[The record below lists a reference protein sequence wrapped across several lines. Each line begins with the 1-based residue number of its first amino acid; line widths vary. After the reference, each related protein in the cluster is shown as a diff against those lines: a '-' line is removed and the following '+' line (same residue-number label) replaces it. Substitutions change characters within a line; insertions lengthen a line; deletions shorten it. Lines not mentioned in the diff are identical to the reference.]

1 MQEGSYVICVD
12 DSNWDALAYVHMTS
26 LPKKNSIYRIRRI
39 IYGFEKSGDFGVALE
54 NIFGDWDNSRNI
66 YNQWV
71 FEEYH
76 FKKERFREIDSP
88 DEFVASVL
96 ESITEETIS

>member
-12 DSNWDALAYVHMTS
+12 DSNWDELAAVKMSAL
-26 LPKKNSIYRIRRI
+26 PIKNHIYRKRRI

-54 NIFGDWDNSRNI
+54 NIFGDWDNHRNI

-88 DEFVASVL
+88 
-96 ESITEETIS
+96 EEA